1 MGIIIFA
8 NFSIFKAFKVDNHS
22 IKDVTF
28 GIFQKELFYL
38 LHSNTNLAL
47 DGDQITAGINLWK
60 DIIVSFQNKDTFGVF
75 MES

>member
-1 MGIIIFA
+1 MGIKIFT
-8 NFSIFKAFKVDNHS
+8 NFSILKAFKVDNHS

-28 GIFQKELFYL
+28 GIFQKELFCL
-38 LHSNTNLAL
+38 LHSNKNLAL
-47 DGDQITAGINLWK
+47 DADQITGGINLWK